1 MHPRTFKEASLGFWE
16 FLEAL
21 GEGLVHPEITCLF
34 LKLNV
39 TTQQASHS
47 ERGAARLLLDSV
59 ARYQLGDPEDP
70 RL

>member
-1 MHPRTFKEASLGFWE
+1 MYILAHLKEASLGFWE

-39 TTQQASHS
+39 ITQQASHS
-47 ERGAARLLLDSV
+47 GWGGSTPTAGL
-59 ARYQLGDPEDP
+59 
-70 RL
+70 